1 MCSISMLDS
10 TLNLRTPSCRPW
22 RDLSAEQTIS
32 TPPFELEKIYASEW
46 RQLSNFTTQYLDL
59 ARNSYQRFHF
69 RSEFEPGKERKSII
83 FFCHQGFEPLTT
95 LMRSGAQTTKPMVSY
110 EENKFSTIYT
120 PSERLTWCVVDRFCT
135 VWYRLTSRLLVAL
148 VCCTTR
154 Y

>member
-59 ARNSYQRFHF
+59 ARNSYQKFHF
-69 RSEFEPGKERKSII
+69 RSEIEPGKERKSLI
-83 FFCHQGFEPLTT
+83 FFLPSRVRTIDHAHAKQGSNHQANGELWRKQIQYYLYSIWETN
-95 LMRSGAQTTKPMVSY
+95 LMCRRSVFVPCGIGKPGDY
-110 EENKFSTIYT
+110 
-120 PSERLTWCVVDRFCT
+120 
-135 VWYRLTSRLLVAL
+135 
-148 VCCTTR
+148 
-154 Y
+154 